1 MNIEDL
7 LKFHLAF
14 CYQAYKVMEVKN
26 HDYAGADGET
36 PFRNFTSPEA
46 LGIATTEQGLLIRMV
61 DKINRLVTFCRDGKL
76 EVTNET
82 SHDALIDLINYS
94 IILAGY
100 MKAKADAG
108 AALADTGAALADTGT
123 LDPAM
128 IRKKFHAGLAE
139 RAATVDVE
147 DEDD

>member
-1 MNIEDL
+1 MNIEQL

-14 CYQAYKVMEVKN
+14 SYQAYKVMEAKN

-46 LGIATTEQGLLIRMV
+46 LGLASTEQGLMIRMV

-82 SHDALIDLINYS
+82 AVDALVDLINYS
-94 IILAGY
+94 IILAAFMRARSGITETEEEP
-100 MKAKADAG
+100 DAG
-108 AALADTGAALADTGT
+108 
-123 LDPAM
+123 
-128 IRKKFHAGLAE
+128 
-139 RAATVDVE
+139 
-147 DEDD
+147 